1 MSFWDA
7 HFLWL
12 EVVIA
17 SAAVAAATAAVGIH
31 TTLRR
36 VVFLPA
42 AVSQLAGAGVVV
54 AFLLAHM
61 LAGYSAFQS
70 PTHCPDSAAATRHN
84 DKPAIAEHGHDFAP
98 SPDHGTHAHE
108 AEDPSVVNPSVGTD
122 DGAIPMADDPGVF
135 SDDGALPMADEPGV
149 FSDDGAIPMPDDP
162 GVSSDSAVVPS
173 TAPLPRPGLVPS
185 PAVSQT
191 DQSVHPC
198 EETWSLPWLMALL
211 FACGGALALGFV
223 REGRQATKGW
233 IMGAVFI
240 TASATVLLLGGLVQQ
255 EMHDVNDVLFGNA
268 IALSQGQM
276 WQALVVS
283 VLVLAL
289 HLWLAPLFLSYA
301 FDPVTARAH
310 GFPVRLLDSVLFLS
324 MGLAI
329 AAGTR
334 VVGALPEFAFAV
346 FPGMTALRLVRR
358 ARWLVVVSAVLGAAI
373 AFLGYWIS
381 FEWALPTGATMAVAA
396 LAVYLPVQSFER
408 IRAAIRTEIE
418 T

>member
-54 AFLLAHM
+54 AFLLAHA

-70 PTHCPDSAAATRHN
+70 PTHCPDLAAATQHHDN
-84 DKPAIAEHGHDFAP
+84 PAAAELDHDAAP
-98 SPDHGTHAHE
+98 TPDQGTHAHE
-108 AEDPSVVNPSVGTD
+108 TGDPSGVHPGVSAD

-135 SDDGALPMADEPGV
+135 SDDGAIPMADDPGV
-149 FSDDGAIPMPDDP
+149 FSDSTAAPQSDP
-162 GVSSDSAVVPS
+162 QPQP
-173 TAPLPRPGLVPS
+173 APLP
-185 PAVSQT
+185 AVAVAQA
-191 DQSVHPC
+191 DHLVHPC

-240 TASATVLLLGGLVQQ
+240 TASATVLLLGGMVQQ

-283 VLVLAL
+283 ALVLGL
-289 HLWLAPLFLSYA
+289 HLWLAKLFLSYA
-301 FDPVTARAH
+301 FDPATARAH

-358 ARWLVVVSAVLGAAI
+358 ARWLVVVSAVLGASI

-381 FEWALPTGATMAVAA
+381 FEWALPTGATMAVVA
-396 LAVYLPVQSFER
+396 LAIYLPVQSFDR
-408 IRAAIRTEIE
+408 IRAALRTGPE